1 MLHIYLILAPH
12 LLNSMSIPNSDS
24 DSNDNNSG
32 GSHNND
38 DKVYDSPKKGIRKA
52 AQTVDTTSAVLRRMK
67 HR

>member
-32 GSHNND
+32 GSNNND
-38 DKVYDSPKKGIRKA
+38 DAYRSTRLNYP
-52 AQTVDTTSAVLRRMK
+52 
-67 HR
+67 